1 MSDIIL
7 LSTYYRYMLE
17 PKSLIKI
24 AIGTVDMF
32 SPSLSVAAA
41 VVVLTSEWYDVFI
54 KKSKRSYNVII

>member
-1 MSDIIL
+1 
-7 LSTYYRYMLE
+7 MLE